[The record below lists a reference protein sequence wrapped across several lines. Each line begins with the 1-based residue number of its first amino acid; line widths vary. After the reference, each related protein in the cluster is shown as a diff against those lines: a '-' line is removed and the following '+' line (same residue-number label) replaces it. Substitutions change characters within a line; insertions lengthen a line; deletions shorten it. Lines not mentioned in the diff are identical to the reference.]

1 VAIGL
6 PRFRRDRPGDTF
18 RGWLATIAQNR
29 IRDFHRRAA
38 NRPQGLGGSEFN
50 QLVQNLPDPAAE
62 SDPSLS
68 GEMDAERRG
77 VFHRTLE
84 LVRAEFE
91 ERTWTAFWRATV
103 DAEPPDVVAAELGIS
118 LNAVYKAKSRVL
130 RRLRE
135 ELDGVVI

>member
-1 VAIGL
+1 MAIGL

-29 IRDFHRRAA
+29 IRDFHRRAV
-38 NRPQGLGGSEFN
+38 NRPLGIGGSEFN
-50 QLVQNLPDPAAE
+50 QLIQNLPDPAAE
-62 SDPSLS
+62 SDASLI
-68 GEMDAERRG
+68 GEIETERRG
-77 VFHRTLE
+77 LLHRTLD

-103 DAEPPDVVAAELGIS
+103 DADPPEVVAAELGIS

-135 ELDGVVI
+135 ELDGIVC